1 MSNGIVLYYLNVAEI
16 QDNLERAS
24 FEIKQAPVFIALC
37 VCMCFLRFIIY
48 LAISSILSHF
58 YYPCLVLSGKIKEG
72 HVRRKRSKGHQR
84 SCRRLKYKPKR
95 WHAREEI
102 GKENDKS

>member
-58 YYPCLVLSGKIKEG
+58 YYPCLVLSGKIRKGMWEERE
-72 HVRRKRSKGHQR
+72 VRDIRGVVGDQNISQKVACKRRDRGRK
-84 SCRRLKYKPKR
+84 
-95 WHAREEI
+95 W
-102 GKENDKS
+102 